1 MQHAITIGIDIAKHV
16 FQVHGV
22 NAAGQV
28 VVRKK
33 LRRSDVLTFFAN
45 LEPGL
50 IGMEACATAHH
61 WGRSLVALGH
71 TVKLIPPSYVKPYV
85 KRGKNDAIDAEAI
98 CEAVTRPT
106 MRFVPVKEADQQAA
120 LAVHRTRS
128 LLIRQRTMLV
138 NALRAHLAEFGI
150 IAPVGI
156 ERTAELVAQVLGP
169 DADAVAVPKL
179 VRDIVAAIASQ
190 LDALQAQ
197 IDGLEKTIAA
207 GHRASEASRRLATI
221 PGVGLITASAFAATV
236 PDVSQF
242 ESGRAFAA
250 WLGLTPRS
258 NSSGGKERLGRI
270 TKMGDRYLR
279 TLLVVGATSVIRS
292 VRLKAEG
299 SLTAWVRQLL
309 AKKPARLVTVALAN
323 KMARI
328 VWALLTRGGA
338 YRQYL
343 PAVQSA

>member
-1 MQHAITIGIDIAKHV
+1 MQHDVTIGIDIAKHV
-16 FQVHGV
+16 FQVHGI

-28 VVRKK
+28 VLRKK
-33 LRRSDVLTFFAN
+33 IRRRDFLVFFGGIA
-45 LEPGL
+45 PAL
-50 IGMEACATAHH
+50 IGIEACATAHH
-61 WGRSLVALGH
+61 WARNLVALGH

-106 MRFVPVKEADQQAA
+106 MRFVPVKGEEQQAA
-120 LAVHRTRS
+120 LAVHRTRA

-156 ERTAELVAQVLGP
+156 ERTTELVARVLGP
-169 DADAVAVPKL
+169 GAEDAAVPQL
-179 VRDIVAAIASQ
+179 VRDIVAALAAQ

-197 IDGLEKTIAA
+197 VEGLEKAIATW
-207 GHRASEASRRLATI
+207 HRASEASRRLATI
-221 PGVGLITASAFAATV
+221 PGVGVITASALAASV

-279 TLLVVGATSVIRS
+279 TLLVVGATSVLRS

-299 SLTAWVRQLL
+299 PTMGWVRQLL
-309 AKKPARLVTVALAN
+309 ARRPARLVTVALAN

-328 VWALLTRGGA
+328 VWALLARGGA
-338 YRQYL
+338 YREAS
-343 PAVQSA
+343 PAAQAV